1 VVGTDRSTGAHQ
13 VAAVLQSRHDLALR
27 RVVMPSVVVKKSC
40 APPKDDFL
48 FEVAPAVKNPK
59 SNRLCFGVAAL
70 PKKERDALILLR
82 VQDETA
88 LPGNADNYKAAAEKE
103 MAPLRPF
110 RTSRDHDDCC
120 DPPRGLH
127 RVRGVGAD
135 RVLALHKRLG

>member
-1 VVGTDRSTGAHQ
+1 MVGTDRSTGAHQ

-70 PKKERDALILLR
+70 PKKERDALIILR
-82 VQDETA
+82 VQDEAA
-88 LPGNADNYKAAAEKE
+88 LPGGADNYKAAAEKE
-103 MAPLRPF
+103 ILFACGHIMRPRLLRSATRSP
-110 RTSRDHDDCC
+110 SR
-120 DPPRGLH
+120 P
-127 RVRGVGAD
+127 VGAD
-135 RVLALHKRLG
+135 RVLATHKRLG